1 MTRRYFY
8 MIMVACGLSA
18 LTSCVDYSDAAS
30 ETSARIQLLLPEDF
44 TGTATLEGHEVILQ
58 QGSTRLPATTDANGV
73 AIFNGIIPDVYDLSC
88 SWELT
93 EAEYHQATGSNQS
106 VSGCTVSGSKN
117 SLLIK
122 EEQTINL
129 ATQFSINQDI
139 IISKIYY
146 AGSKDNNNRAY
157 DAGKYIEIYN
167 QSDKDIDVSGYYIG
181 LVEAES
187 KSNQAYTLDNLHEA
201 FADSIVLL
209 KQIFRIPADA
219 NKKIAAGGT
228 LLIVNSAIDHTANN
242 TSLESDLSG
251 ADFEAKDLSG
261 KLQNN
266 PATPALELIYT
277 MYSSI
282 SIMNLVQ
289 SGPCGVVIF
298 HTDEDVTA
306 LPTTYPYGKTSGNQW
321 KLLPK
326 RMILDAVEVL
336 GYKATEATGVEV
348 TTKRLYD
355 DLDAGYTHINATS
368 GRNGE
373 VVYRKT
379 SKKTDDG
386 RIILMDTNNSSNDFQ
401 VSSTIKPREYD
412 DEE

>member
-1 MTRRYFY
+1 
-8 MIMVACGLSA
+8 MILVACGLCA
-18 LTSCVDYSDAAS
+18 LTSCVDYSDATS
-30 ETSARIQLLLPEDF
+30 ETSARVQLLMPEEF
-44 TGTATLEGHEVILQ
+44 TGSATLEGHEVILQ
-58 QGSTRLPATTDANGV
+58 QGSTRLSATTDANGV
-73 AIFNGIIPDVYDLSC
+73 ATFNGIIPDVYDLSC

-122 EEQTINL
+122 EEQTISL
-129 ATQFSINQDI
+129 STQLSINQDI

-146 AGSKDNNNRAY
+146 AGSKDNNNRNY
-157 DAGKYIEIYN
+157 MAGKYIEIYN
-167 QSDKDIDVSGYYIG
+167 QSDKEIDVSGFYIG

-187 KSNQAYTLDNLHEA
+187 TQAFTLDNLHEVYE
-201 FADSIVLL
+201 DSVVLL
-209 KQIFRIPADA
+209 KQIFRIPATA
-219 NKKIAAGGT
+219 NHKVAAGGT
-228 LLIVNSAIDHTANN
+228 VLIVNSAIDHTANN
-242 TSLESDLSG
+242 TSMENDLSG
-251 ADFEAKDLSG
+251 ADFEAKDYSSNPV
-261 KLQNN
+261 QNN

-277 MYSSI
+277 MYPSI
-282 SIMNLVQ
+282 SNMNLVQ
-289 SGPCGVVIF
+289 SGPCSVIIF
-298 HTDEDVTA
+298 RTDENPA
-306 LPTTYPYGKTSGNQW
+306 SLPTTYPYGKTSGNQW

-336 GYKATEATGVEV
+336 PNKTTGIDVK
-348 TTKRLYD
+348 TKRLYD
-355 DLDAGYTHINATS
+355 DLDAGYTYINSTS

-401 VSSTIKPREYD
+401 VSLTIKPREYD
-412 DEE
+412 E

>member
-1 MTRRYFY
+1 
-8 MIMVACGLSA
+8 MILVACGLCA
-18 LTSCVDYSDAAS
+18 LTSCVDYSDATS
-30 ETSARIQLLLPEDF
+30 ETSARVQLLMPEEF
-44 TGTATLEGHEVILQ
+44 TGSATLEGHEVILQ
-58 QGSTRLPATTDANGV
+58 QGSTRLSATTDANGV
-73 AIFNGIIPDVYDLSC
+73 ATFNGIIPDVYDLSC

-122 EEQTINL
+122 EEQTISL
-129 ATQFSINQDI
+129 STQLSINQDI

-146 AGSKDNNNRAY
+146 AGSKDNNNRNY
-157 DAGKYIEIYN
+157 MAGKYIEIYN
-167 QSDKDIDVSGYYIG
+167 QSDKEIDVSGFYIG

-187 KSNQAYTLDNLHEA
+187 TQAFTLDNLHEVYE
-201 FADSIVLL
+201 DSVVLL
-209 KQIFRIPADA
+209 KQIFRIPATA
-219 NKKIAAGGT
+219 NHKVAAGGT
-228 LLIVNSAIDHTANN
+228 VLIVNSAIDHTANN
-242 TSLESDLSG
+242 TSMENDLSG
-251 ADFEAKDLSG
+251 ADFEAKDYSSNPV
-261 KLQNN
+261 QNN

-277 MYSSI
+277 MYPSI
-282 SIMNLVQ
+282 SNMNLVQ
-289 SGPCGVVIF
+289 SGPCSVIIF
-298 HTDEDVTA
+298 RTDEDPA
-306 LPTTYPYGKTSGNQW
+306 SLPTTYPYGKTSGNQW

-336 GYKATEATGVEV
+336 PNKTTGIDVK
-348 TTKRLYD
+348 TKRLYD
-355 DLDAGYTHINATS
+355 DLDAGYTYINSTS

-401 VSSTIKPREYD
+401 VSLTIKPREYD
-412 DEE
+412 E

>member
-1 MTRRYFY
+1 MLLAT
-8 MIMVACGLSA
+8 CGLYT
-18 LTSCVDYSDAAS
+18 LTSCVDYTDATS
-30 ETSARIQLLLPEDF
+30 ETSARVQLLLPEEF
-44 TGTATLEGHEVILQ
+44 TGTATLAGHEVILQ
-58 QGSTRLPATTDANGV
+58 QGTTRLSATTDADGV
-73 AIFNGIIPDVYDLSC
+73 ATFNDIIPDVYDLSC

-93 EAEYHQATGSNQS
+93 EAEYHQATGSNQA
-106 VSGCTVSGSKN
+106 VSGCTVTGSKN

-122 EEQTINL
+122 EQQLISL
-129 ATQFSINQDI
+129 STQMSINQDI

-167 QSDKDIDVSGYYIG
+167 QSDKEIDVSGLCIG

-187 KSNQAYTLDNLHEA
+187 KQAFTLENLHASYE
-201 FADSIVLL
+201 DSVVLL
-209 KQIFRIPADA
+209 KQIFRIPANA
-219 NKKIAAGGT
+219 NYKVAAGGAV
-228 LLIVNSAIDHTANN
+228 LIVNSAIDHTANN
-242 TSLESDLSG
+242 SNENDLSD
-251 ADFEAKDLSG
+251 ADFEAKDLSSRPV
-261 KLQNN
+261 QNN
-266 PATPALELIYT
+266 PATPALELVYT
-277 MYSSI
+277 MYPSI

-289 SGPCGVVIF
+289 SGPCGVVLF
-298 HTDEDVTA
+298 HTDEDLSA
-306 LPTTYPYGKTSGNQW
+306 LPTTYAYGKTSGNQW

-336 GYKATEATGVEV
+336 PNKTTGIDVK
-348 TTKRLYD
+348 TKRLYD
-355 DLDAGYTHINATS
+355 DLDAGYTYINAAS

-379 SKKTDDG
+379 SKKTADG
-386 RIILMDTNNSSNDFQ
+386 RIILTDTNNSSNDFK

>member
-1 MTRRYFY
+1 MTRRSFY
-8 MIMVACGLSA
+8 MILVACGLCA
-18 LTSCVDYSDAAS
+18 LTSCVDYSDATS
-30 ETSARIQLLLPEDF
+30 ETSARVQLLMPEEF
-44 TGTATLEGHEVILQ
+44 TGSATLEGHEVILQ
-58 QGSTRLPATTDANGV
+58 QGSTRLSATTDANGV
-73 AIFNGIIPDVYDLSC
+73 ATFNGIIPDVYDLSC

-122 EEQTINL
+122 EEQTISL
-129 ATQFSINQDI
+129 STQLSINQDI

-146 AGSKDNNNRAY
+146 AGSKDNNNRNY
-157 DAGKYIEIYN
+157 MAGKYIEIYN
-167 QSDKDIDVSGYYIG
+167 QSDKEIDVSGFYIG

-187 KSNQAYTLDNLHEA
+187 TQAFTLDNLHEVYE
-201 FADSIVLL
+201 DSVVLL
-209 KQIFRIPADA
+209 KQIFRIPATA
-219 NKKIAAGGT
+219 NHKVAAGGT
-228 LLIVNSAIDHTANN
+228 VLIVNSAIDHTANN
-242 TSLESDLSG
+242 TSMENDLSG
-251 ADFEAKDLSG
+251 ADFEAKDYSSNPV
-261 KLQNN
+261 QNN

-277 MYSSI
+277 MYPSI
-282 SIMNLVQ
+282 SNMNLVQ
-289 SGPCGVVIF
+289 SGPCSVIIF
-298 HTDEDVTA
+298 RTDENPA
-306 LPTTYPYGKTSGNQW
+306 SLPTTYPYGKTSGNQW

-336 GYKATEATGVEV
+336 PNKTTGIDVK
-348 TTKRLYD
+348 TKRLYD
-355 DLDAGYTHINATS
+355 DLDAGYTYINSTS

-401 VSSTIKPREYD
+401 VSLTIKPREYD
-412 DEE
+412 E

>member
-1 MTRRYFY
+1 MLLAT
-8 MIMVACGLSA
+8 CGLYT
-18 LTSCVDYSDAAS
+18 LTSCVDYTDATS
-30 ETSARIQLLLPEDF
+30 ETSARVQLLLPEEF
-44 TGTATLEGHEVILQ
+44 TGTATLAGHEVILQ
-58 QGSTRLPATTDANGV
+58 QGTTRLSATTDADGV
-73 AIFNGIIPDVYDLSC
+73 ATFNDIIPDVYDLSC

-93 EAEYHQATGSNQS
+93 EAEYHQATGSNQA
-106 VSGCTVSGSKN
+106 VSGCTVTGSKN

-122 EEQTINL
+122 EQQLISL
-129 ATQFSINQDI
+129 STQMSINRDI

-167 QSDKDIDVSGYYIG
+167 QSDKEIDVSGLCIG

-187 KSNQAYTLDNLHEA
+187 KQAFTLENLHASYE
-201 FADSIVLL
+201 DSVVLL
-209 KQIFRIPADA
+209 KQIFRIPANA
-219 NKKIAAGGT
+219 NYKVAAGGAV
-228 LLIVNSAIDHTANN
+228 LIVNSAIDHTANN
-242 TSLESDLSG
+242 SNENDLSD
-251 ADFEAKDLSG
+251 ADFEAKDLSSRPV
-261 KLQNN
+261 QNN
-266 PATPALELIYT
+266 PATPAMELVYT
-277 MYSSI
+277 MYPSI

-289 SGPCGVVIF
+289 SGPCGVVLF
-298 HTDEDVTA
+298 HTDEDLSA
-306 LPTTYPYGKTSGNQW
+306 LPTTYAYGKTSGNQW

-336 GYKATEATGVEV
+336 PNKTTGIDVK
-348 TTKRLYD
+348 TKRLYD
-355 DLDAGYTHINATS
+355 DLDAGYTYINAAS

-379 SKKTDDG
+379 SKKTADG
-386 RIILMDTNNSSNDFQ
+386 RIILSDTNNSSNDFK

>member
-1 MTRRYFY
+1 MLLAT
-8 MIMVACGLSA
+8 CGLYT
-18 LTSCVDYSDAAS
+18 LTSCVDYTDATS
-30 ETSARIQLLLPEDF
+30 ETSARVQLLLPEEF
-44 TGTATLEGHEVILQ
+44 TGTATLAGHEVILQ
-58 QGSTRLPATTDANGV
+58 QGTTRLSATTDADGV
-73 AIFNGIIPDVYDLSC
+73 ATFNDIIPDVYDLSC

-93 EAEYHQATGSNQS
+93 EAEYHQATGSNQA
-106 VSGCTVSGSKN
+106 VSGCTVTGSKN

-122 EEQTINL
+122 EQQLISL
-129 ATQFSINQDI
+129 STQMSINRDI

-167 QSDKDIDVSGYYIG
+167 QSDKEIDVSGLCIG

-187 KSNQAYTLDNLHEA
+187 KQAFTLENLHASYE
-201 FADSIVLL
+201 DSVVLL
-209 KQIFRIPADA
+209 KQIFRIPANA
-219 NKKIAAGGT
+219 NYKVAAGGAV
-228 LLIVNSAIDHTANN
+228 LIVNSAIDHTANN
-242 TSLESDLSG
+242 SNENDLSD
-251 ADFEAKDLSG
+251 ADFEAKDLSSRPV
-261 KLQNN
+261 QNN
-266 PATPALELIYT
+266 PATPALELVYT
-277 MYSSI
+277 MYPSI

-289 SGPCGVVIF
+289 SGPCGVVLF
-298 HTDEDVTA
+298 HTDEDLSA
-306 LPTTYPYGKTSGNQW
+306 LPTTYAYGKTSGNQW

-336 GYKATEATGVEV
+336 PNKTTGIDVK
-348 TTKRLYD
+348 TKRLYD
-355 DLDAGYTHINATS
+355 DLDAGYTYINAAS

-379 SKKTDDG
+379 SKKTANG
-386 RIILMDTNNSSNDFQ
+386 RIILTDTNNSSNDFK

>member
-1 MTRRYFY
+1 MLLAT
-8 MIMVACGLSA
+8 CGLYT
-18 LTSCVDYSDAAS
+18 LTSCVDYTDATS
-30 ETSARIQLLLPEDF
+30 ETSARVQLLLPEEF
-44 TGTATLEGHEVILQ
+44 TGTATLAGHEVILQ
-58 QGSTRLPATTDANGV
+58 QGTTRLSATTDADGV
-73 AIFNGIIPDVYDLSC
+73 ATFNDIIPDVYDLSC

-93 EAEYHQATGSNQS
+93 EAEYHQATGSNQA
-106 VSGCTVSGSKN
+106 VSGCTVTGSKN

-122 EEQTINL
+122 EQQLISL
-129 ATQFSINQDI
+129 STQMSINQDI

-167 QSDKDIDVSGYYIG
+167 QSDKEIDVSGLCIG

-187 KSNQAYTLDNLHEA
+187 KQAFTLENLHASYE
-201 FADSIVLL
+201 DSVVLL
-209 KQIFRIPADA
+209 KQIFRIPTNA
-219 NKKIAAGGT
+219 NYKVAAGGAV
-228 LLIVNSAIDHTANN
+228 LIVNSAIDHTANN
-242 TSLESDLSG
+242 SNENDLSD
-251 ADFEAKDLSG
+251 ADFEAKDLSSRPV
-261 KLQNN
+261 QNN
-266 PATPALELIYT
+266 PATPALELVYT
-277 MYSSI
+277 MYPSI

-289 SGPCGVVIF
+289 SGPCGVVLF
-298 HTDEDVTA
+298 HTDEDLSA
-306 LPTTYPYGKTSGNQW
+306 LPTTYAYGKTSGNQW

-336 GYKATEATGVEV
+336 PNKTTGIDVK
-348 TTKRLYD
+348 TKRLYD
-355 DLDAGYTHINATS
+355 DLDAGYTYINAAS

-379 SKKTDDG
+379 SKKTADG
-386 RIILMDTNNSSNDFQ
+386 RIILTDTNNSSNDFK